1 MLQMADELTK
11 IFSFRDNHI
20 YTPFLELLLS
30 KLKICIW

>member
-1 MLQMADELTK
+1 MLQMAFELSK
-11 IFSFRDNHI
+11 IFPFRDNQI